1 VPLRNVH
8 LVVGGLGETIA
19 AGTLGQPAR
28 GCRAVVARLHRSI
41 LPHPAD
47 LTGAW
52 PWRWCDNGRVIA
64 ATDVPID
71 SVSAE
76 AVDLARAAAA
86 EIAGSEVGEH
96 LGVRAEAERVVTHA
110 FAATLPGYVGWFW
123 AVTINRAPDAEPTVA
138 EAVLLP
144 GEGALLAAEWV
155 PWSERLKP
163 GDLSPGDLLPSAPDD
178 PRLAPAY
185 LLSDDPQVEEVAFEL
200 GLGRVRVLSREGRLD
215 AADRWYAGE
224 GGPDTPMA
232 KQAPAPCGTCGFF
245 LPIAGSLS
253 AAFGVCSNEIATT
266 DGQVVSVE
274 HGCGAHS
281 EAVIEVVTDETA
293 AVYDD
298 DAIDVVQRESAAPA
312 DELVE
317 EPGVDAELPAVEA
330 GDLDD
335 ATGIEAQDE
344 SGETQFSDLDPTELD
359 RPAAVAGSIEEAPS
373 GDAGQDVVG

>member
-1 VPLRNVH
+1 
-8 LVVGGLGETIA
+8 
-19 AGTLGQPAR
+19 
-28 GCRAVVARLHRSI
+28 
-41 LPHPAD
+41 
-47 LTGAW
+47 
-52 PWRWCDNGRVIA
+52 VIA

-71 SVSAE
+71 SVSGE

-138 EAVLLP
+138 EVVLLP

-215 AADRWYAGE
+215 AADRWYVGE
-224 GGPDTPMA
+224 GGPDNPMA
-232 KQAPAPCGTCGFF
+232 KQAPAACGTCGFF
-245 LPIAGSLS
+245 LPIAGSLGS
-253 AAFGVCSNEIATT
+253 AFGVCANEIAST

-274 HGCGAHS
+274 YGCGAHS
-281 EAVIEVVTDETA
+281 EAVIEVVADEMA

-317 EPGVDAELPAVEA
+317 EPDLDAEPPAVEA

-344 SGETQFSDLDPTELD
+344 SGETQLSDLDPTELD
-359 RPAAVAGSIEEAPS
+359 RPAAVAASIEEAPS
-373 GDAGQDVVG
+373 RDAGQDVVG